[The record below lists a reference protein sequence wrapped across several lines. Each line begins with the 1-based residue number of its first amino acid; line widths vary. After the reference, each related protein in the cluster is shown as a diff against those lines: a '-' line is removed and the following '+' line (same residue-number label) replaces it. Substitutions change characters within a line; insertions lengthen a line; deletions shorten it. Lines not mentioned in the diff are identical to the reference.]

1 MIPDS
6 STNIYNGRK
15 QEFMTTKANVK
26 VNRSESNGQNQFGMF
41 GGVFTPCVLTIL
53 GVIMFMRAGF
63 VVGHSGLWLALLIL
77 GIGKLIT
84 TTTALSISAIST
96 NIKMKGGGV
105 YYMISRVLGP
115 DFGGSIGI
123 TLFLANAVGV
133 AFYIIGFTE
142 AVFSVLAPVM
152 SKIHLMGMDGNALV
166 AKFKI
171 VNILSSVIV
180 LALFKLTA
188 KGADVAIKT
197 QYFVFAILMLSV
209 VSFIIGGMMKFD
221 MATYKASAAPQF
233 TDGIGFWT
241 AFAIFFPATTGITA
255 GANMSG
261 DLKDP
266 AKSIP
271 WGTILAILFT
281 AAIYALQLVLMAGAS
296 PRADLKS
303 GPFEALQEMSIFGP
317 LVVMGVFAATLSSAL
332 GSFLG
337 APRIL
342 QAMGQDRLMK
352 VMEYFAK
359 GEGPAN
365 EPKRATVLTFAIAVG
380 IIWAGDLN
388 AVAEVISMFFLIAY
402 GMINLSA
409 FVESKSGN
417 PSFRPTFKA
426 FHWITALIGAIGC
439 AVAMMKINDTYAL
452 VALGITAVIYFYL
465 KKRDIQTSYGDA
477 KRGFVFQRTKDNLIY
492 LEGSKVHPKNWRP
505 IMVALCD
512 DAEGDHS
519 IVRTAGWLESSR
531 GLLTVANLIERSGE
545 STDKKIRIRKT
556 REDELR
562 RVLHEEHVKA
572 FAQTVIVDDYFAG
585 LTVFLQ
591 SYSIGAL
598 KANTVMM
605 EMPHTEDELRLRDF
619 YEKVEILGAFNFN
632 LTILK
637 PGNFSP
643 DKKRR
648 RIDLWWGGDEGSRNG
663 SLMAIFAYLMTL
675 HSTWNGAQ
683 LRFMRIISDAREEAE
698 AEAQMQELRKN
709 IRIPAELK
717 IITSTEPFST
727 VIARE
732 SSASDFVFMGMRA
745 SDSQEARRSI
755 ESQRDLL
762 ARLPTT
768 ILVWSN
774 GDANIME

>member
-1 MIPDS
+1 MAL
-6 STNIYNGRK
+6 K
-15 QEFMTTKANVK
+15 ENVK
-26 VNRSESNGQNQFGMF
+26 TAQTEESGQNQFGMF

-63 VVGHSGLWLALLIL
+63 VVGHTGIWLALLIL
-77 GIGKLIT
+77 GISKLIT
-84 TTTALSISAIST
+84 SMTSLSISAIST

-123 TLFLANAVGV
+123 TLFLAQAVGV

-142 AVFSVLAPVM
+142 ALFSVLAPLM
-152 SKIHLMGMDGNALV
+152 TKIHLFGMDGNELV
-166 AKFKI
+166 EKFKVVQI
-171 VNILSSVIV
+171 ISSLIV

-209 VSFIIGGMMKFD
+209 AAFVVGGILNFD
-221 MATYKASAAPQF
+221 MATYKAAAKPQF
-233 TDGIGFWT
+233 TNSIGFWA

-271 WGTILAILFT
+271 WGTILAIIFT
-281 AAIYALQLVLMAGAS
+281 AIIYGVQLVLIAGAS
-296 PRADLKS
+296 DRADLKAS
-303 GPFEALQEMSIFGP
+303 PFEALQEMSIFGP

-365 EPKRATVLTFAIAVG
+365 EPKRATVLTFFIAVG

-417 PSFRPTFKA
+417 PSFRPTFKY
-426 FHWITALIGAIGC
+426 FHWITAFIGAIGC

-452 VALGITAVIYFYL
+452 VALGITAMIYFYL

-477 KRGFVFQRTKDNLIY
+477 KRGYVFQRTKDNLIY

-512 DAEGDHS
+512 DAQGDHS

-531 GLLTVANLIERSGE
+531 GLLTVANLLERVGD
-545 STDKKIRIRKT
+545 STEQKIAMRQS
-556 REDELR
+556 REQELK
-562 RVLHEEHVKA
+562 RVLHEEGVEA

-598 KANTVMM
+598 KANTVML
-605 EMPHTEDELRLRDF
+605 EMPKTEDELKQRAF

-637 PGNFSP
+637 TGNFVP
-643 DKKRR
+643 DKKKR
-648 RIDLWWGGDEGSRNG
+648 RIDLWWGGDGGSQNG

-675 HSTWNGAQ
+675 HSTWSGAQ
-683 LRFMRIISDAREEAE
+683 IRFMRIISNSAE
-698 AEAQMQELRKN
+698 KSHAETQMQDLKKN
-709 IRIPAELK
+709 IRIPAEVK
-717 IITSTEPFST
+717 VIQSTESFSEI
-727 VIARE
+727 IARE
-732 SSASDFVFMGMRA
+732 SSSSDFVYMGMRA
-745 SDSQEARRSI
+745 SNSNEARASI
-755 ESQRDLL
+755 ESQKELL
-762 ARLPTT
+762 AKLPTT

-774 GDANIME
+774 GDANILE

>member
-1 MIPDS
+1 M
-6 STNIYNGRK
+6 N
-15 QEFMTTKANVK
+15 TKANIK
-26 VNRSESNGQNQFGMF
+26 ATHGEANGQNQFGMF

-63 VVGHSGLWLALLIL
+63 VVGHTGIWLALLIL
-77 GIGKLIT
+77 GISKLIT
-84 TTTALSISAIST
+84 FTTGLSISAIST

-105 YYMISRVLGP
+105 YCMISRVLGP

-142 AVFSVLAPVM
+142 ALFSILAPLM
-152 SKIHLMGMDGNALV
+152 SKIHLMGMDGNGLV
-166 AKFKI
+166 AKFKV
-171 VNILSSVIV
+171 VNILSSLIV
-180 LALFKLTA
+180 FGLFKLTA
-188 KGADVAIKT
+188 RGADVAIKT

-209 VSFIIGGMMKFD
+209 VSFIIGGIMKFD
-221 MATYKASAAPQF
+221 MATYRAAASPRF
-233 TDGIGFWT
+233 SDGIGFWT
-241 AFAIFFPATTGITA
+241 AFAIFFPAATGITA

-271 WGTILAILFT
+271 WGTVLAIIFT
-281 AAIYALQLVLMAGAS
+281 AIIYGTQLVLIAGAS
-296 PRADLKS
+296 PRADLKTA
-303 GPFEALQEMSIFGP
+303 PFEALQTMSLFGP
-317 LVVMGVFAATLSSAL
+317 LIIMGVFAATLSSAL

-352 VMEYFAK
+352 VLEYFAK

-365 EPKRATVLTFAIAVG
+365 EPKRATVLTFLIALG

-417 PSFRPTFKA
+417 PSFRPTFKY
-426 FHWITALIGAIGC
+426 FHWVTALIGALGC
-439 AVAMMKINDTYAL
+439 AVAMMKINETYAL
-452 VALGITAVIYFYL
+452 IALGITGAIYFYL
-465 KKRDIQTSYGDA
+465 KKREIQTNYGDA
-477 KRGFVFQRTKDNLIY
+477 KRGFIFQRTKDNLIA
-492 LEGSKVHPKNWRP
+492 LEGSEMHPKNWRP

-531 GLLTVANLIERSGE
+531 GLLTVANLIERPGE
-545 STDKKIRIRKT
+545 STDKKIRLRRT
-556 REDELR
+556 REEELR
-562 RVLHEEHVKA
+562 RVLQDEGVKA
-572 FAQTVIVDDYFAG
+572 FAQTVIVDNYFAG

-591 SYSIGAL
+591 SYSLGAL
-598 KANTVMM
+598 KPNTVLL
-605 EMPHTEDELRLRDF
+605 EMPRTDDELKLRDF

-663 SLMAIFAYLMTL
+663 SLMAIFAYLMTQ
-675 HSTWNGAQ
+675 HNTWSRSQ
-683 LRFMRIISDAREEAE
+683 IRFMRIISNASEKHTAE
-698 AEAQMQELRKN
+698 TQMQELRKS
-709 IRIPAELK
+709 IRIPAEVK
-717 IITSTEPFST
+717 IINSDEPFDV

-732 SSASDFVFMGMRA
+732 SSSSDFVFMGMRA
-745 SDSQEARRSI
+745 SDSQEARNSI
-755 ESQRDLL
+755 ERQRDLL
-762 ARLPTT
+762 PKLPTT
-768 ILVWSN
+768 IMVWSN

>member
-1 MIPDS
+1 M
-6 STNIYNGRK
+6 N
-15 QEFMTTKANVK
+15 TKANIK
-26 VNRSESNGQNQFGMF
+26 VNPEEAGGQNQFGMF

-53 GVIMFMRAGF
+53 GVIMFMRAGY
-63 VVGHSGLWLALLIL
+63 VVGEAGIWLALLIL
-77 GIGKLIT
+77 GLGKLIT
-84 TTTALSISAIST
+84 SMTALSISAIST

-142 AVFSVLAPVM
+142 ALFSVMAPLLG
-152 SKIHLMGMDGNALV
+152 KIHLMGMDGNGLV
-166 AKFKI
+166 AKFKV
-171 VNILSSVIV
+171 VNILSSLIV
-180 LALFKLTA
+180 FGLFKLTSR
-188 KGADVAIKT
+188 GADVAIKT

-209 VSFIIGGMMKFD
+209 ASFIVGGFMEFD
-221 MATYKASAAPQF
+221 MARFHAAGDAQYSKNVN
-233 TDGIGFWT
+233 FWL

-271 WGTILAILFT
+271 WGTVLAILFT
-281 AAIYALQLVLMAGAS
+281 ATIYGLQLVLVAGAS
-296 PRADLKS
+296 PRADLKAA
-303 GPFEALQEMSIFGP
+303 PFEALQHMSFWGP
-317 LVVMGVFAATLSSAL
+317 LIILGVFAATLSSAL

-365 EPKRATVLTFAIAVG
+365 EPKRATVLTFFIALG

-417 PSFRPTFKA
+417 PSFRPTFKY

-439 AVAMMKINDTYAL
+439 AVAMMKINETYAL
-452 VALGITAVIYFYL
+452 IALGITGVIYFYL
-465 KKRDIQTSYGDA
+465 KKREIQTNYGDA
-477 KRGFVFQRTKDNLIY
+477 KRGFIFQRTKDNLIA

-512 DAEGDHS
+512 EAEGDHS

-545 STDKKIRIRKT
+545 STDKKIRLRRT
-556 REDELR
+556 REEELK
-562 RVLHEEHVKA
+562 RVLHEEGVKA
-572 FAQTVIVDDYFAG
+572 FAQTVIVDDYFNG

-591 SYSIGAL
+591 SYSLGAL
-598 KANTVMM
+598 KPNTVLL
-605 EMPHTEDELRLRDF
+605 EMPRTDDELKLRAF

-632 LTILK
+632 LTVLK

-663 SLMAIFAYLMTL
+663 SLMAIFAYLMTQ
-675 HSTWNGAQ
+675 HTTWGRAQ
-683 LRFMRIISDAREEAE
+683 IRFMRIIANASEQSA
-698 AEAQMQELRKN
+698 AEAQMLELKSN
-709 IRIPAELK
+709 IRIPAEVK
-717 IITSTEPFST
+717 IITSDENFSS

-732 SSASDFVFMGMRA
+732 SSSSDFVFMGMRA
-745 SDSQEARRSI
+745 SDSQEARNSI
-755 ESQRDLL
+755 EHQRELL
-762 ARLPTT
+762 SRLPTT

>member
-1 MIPDS
+1 
-6 STNIYNGRK
+6 
-15 QEFMTTKANVK
+15 MTSKANIK
-26 VNRSESNGQNQFGMF
+26 NTDAEPNGQNQFGMF

-63 VVGHSGLWLALLIL
+63 VVGHSGLWLALVIL
-77 GIGKLIT
+77 GLSKLIT
-84 TTTALSISAIST
+84 SMTTLSISAIST

-105 YYMISRVLGP
+105 YFMISRVLGP

-123 TLFLANAVGV
+123 TLFLAQAVGV

-142 AVFSVLAPVM
+142 ALFSVLAPLLTQ
-152 SKIHLMGMDGNALV
+152 IHLLDMDGNQLV
-166 AKFKI
+166 DKFKI
-171 VNILSSVIV
+171 INILSSVIV
-180 LALFKLTA
+180 FALFKLTA
-188 KGADVAIKT
+188 KGAEVAIKT
-197 QYFVFAILMLSV
+197 QYFVFAILLLSV
-209 VSFIIGGMMKFD
+209 ASFIIGGILNFD
-221 MATYKASAAPQF
+221 MATYQAAAKPRF
-233 TDGIGFWT
+233 SDGIGFWT

-281 AAIYALQLVLMAGAS
+281 AIVYGVQLVLMAGAS
-296 PRADLKS
+296 PRGDLKAM
-303 GPFEALQEMSIFGP
+303 PFEALQSMSVFGP
-317 LVVMGVFAATLSSAL
+317 LVILGVFAATLSSAL

-352 VMEYFAK
+352 VMEFFAK

-365 EPKRATVLTFAIAVG
+365 EPKRATVLTFFIAVG

-417 PSFRPTFKA
+417 PSFRPTFKY
-426 FHWITALIGAIGC
+426 FHWVTALIGAIGC

-452 VALGITAVIYFYL
+452 IALGITIMIYFYL
-465 KKRDIQTSYGDA
+465 KKRDIKTSYGDA
-477 KRGFVFQRTKDNLIY
+477 KRGYVFQRTKDNLIY

-512 DAEGDHS
+512 DAQGDHS
-519 IVRTAGWLESSR
+519 IVRTAGWLESRR
-531 GLLTVANLIERSGE
+531 GLLTVANIIERTNE
-545 STDKKIRIRKT
+545 PVDKKIRIRQT
-556 REDELR
+556 REQELK
-562 RVLHEEHVKA
+562 RVLNDEGVKA
-572 FAQTVIVDDYFAG
+572 FAQTVIANDYFSA
-585 LTVFLQ
+585 LTVFMQ

-598 KANTVMM
+598 KPNTVLL
-605 EMPHTEDELRLRDF
+605 EMPRSNDELVMRDF
-619 YEKVEILGAFNFN
+619 YQKIEILGAFNFN
-632 LTILK
+632 LTVLK
-637 PGNFSP
+637 PGNFVP
-643 DKKRR
+643 EKKRR
-648 RIDLWWGGDEGSRNG
+648 QIDLWWSGEQGGQNG
-663 SLMAIFAYLMTL
+663 SLMAIFSYLMTL
-675 HSTWNGAQ
+675 HSTWSGARI
-683 LRFMRIISDAREEAE
+683 RFMRIISDASEKNTAE
-698 AEAQMQELRKN
+698 TQMIELRKN
-709 IRIPAELK
+709 IRIPAEVKVIL
-717 IITSTEPFST
+717 SAAPFSE

-732 SSASDFVFMGMRA
+732 SSSSDFVFMGMRA

-755 ESQRDLL
+755 ESQGDLL
-762 ARLPTT
+762 NKLPTT

-774 GDANIME
+774 GDANILE